1 MQLIVDSPEHNIYS
15 SFVYADA
22 ELRESN
28 GGAVVV
34 ITVKIPLTS
43 TSELLFDKY
52 IYGKSLRIKLKN
64 GDELKIYFVMLDG
77 GPIYFPGTCDKND
90 EPSLYSA
97 RRRSLSSPLKDRN
110 IL

>member
-34 ITVKIPLTS
+34 ITVKYH
-43 TSELLFDKY
+43 LLAHRNCCLINTFT
-52 IYGKSLRIKLKN
+52 GKV
-64 GDELKIYFVMLDG
+64 FVL
-77 GPIYFPGTCDKND
+77 N
-90 EPSLYSA
+90 
-97 RRRSLSSPLKDRN
+97 
-110 IL
+110 